1 MMENARELTD
11 SYIDWLKERTV
22 LRELDGWVEITAPYL
37 DRHNDYLQIYVTR
50 DEGDIVLS
58 DDAYTLHDL
67 EQSGC
72 RLETPKRKSLL
83 EAALLS
89 FGIERVGDELRVR
102 TSETE
107 FARKKHN
114 LLQGML
120 AINDLFYLAQPTVT
134 SVFLEDVA
142 AWLDTNEVRYIPDVK
157 LTGKSG
163 YDHKFDFMIPKSKS
177 FPERVVSVLN
187 NPSSSTAKNTVFK
200 WLDTRQIRTDDS
212 RAYAFLNDRS
222 SSVPESAVGCLE
234 SYDIS
239 PVLWSERDSVR
250 DELAA

>member
-1 MMENARELTD
+1 MIEDARELAA
-11 SYIDWLKERTV
+11 SYIEWLKERTV
-22 LRELDGWVEITAPYL
+22 LCELDGWVEITTPYL

-50 DEGDIVLS
+50 DDGGIVLS

-72 RLETPKRKSLL
+72 RLETPKRRSLL

-89 FGIERVGDELRVR
+89 FGIERVGDELRVK
-102 TSETE
+102 TSERD
-107 FARKKHN
+107 FPRKKHN

-134 SVFLEDVA
+134 SVFVEDVA
-142 AWLDTNEVRYIPDVK
+142 AWLDDNEVRYTPDVK

-163 YDHKFDFMIPKSKS
+163 NDHRFDFVIPKSKRL
-177 FPERVVSVLN
+177 PERIVSVLN
-187 NPSSSTAKNTVFK
+187 NPSRVTAESTVFK
-200 WLDTRQIRTDDS
+200 WHDTYEARPADS
-212 RAYAFLNDRS
+212 RAYAVLNDRDGT
-222 SSVPESAVGCLE
+222 VPNSAVSCLE
-234 SYDIS
+234 TYDIET
-239 PVLWSERDSVR
+239 VLWSNRDAVL